1 MITAEDERARTG
13 TGADFADAVAFDF
26 CDPENDLFGLVWM
39 TRRPGANSTRANAML
54 FAHGELVDDVAF
66 ESDRAIEGWEEARLE
81 AIRLTTEA
89 PLERWSVA
97 AKGAQA
103 SLELD
108 VEALIAPHEFA
119 NQALGDATGIG
130 QYEQLC
136 RFSGTVDV
144 GGRAYPV
151 RCLGRRVH
159 WWGEFAWD
167 TFARW
172 RTLYAVSLEGQAV
185 SVAGALPAGSEG
197 HEQELHSAYALDL
210 QEAPPFEDI
219 RVSTVFNDEG
229 FPTKVG
235 LELWRPDDEYPRRLG
250 GELICGSRTRR
261 GGHELVVSFFRW
273 SIDGEPAYGCYELA
287 RPA

>member
-1 MITAEDERARTG
+1 MITTEDERARTG
-13 TGADFADAVAFDF
+13 TGASFADAVVFDF
-26 CDPENDLFGLVWM
+26 CDPEHDLFGLAWM
-39 TRRPGANSTRANAML
+39 TRLPGANQTRANTML
-54 FAHGELVDDVAF
+54 FANGELVEELVL
-66 ESDRAIEGWEEARLE
+66 ESDGAPESWEEARI
-81 AIRLTTEA
+81 ATIRFTTEA

-97 AKGAQA
+97 AKGEQA
-103 SLELD
+103 SLEFE
-108 VEALIAPHEFA
+108 VEALTAPHELPGEP
-119 NQALGDATGIG
+119 LGEATGIE

-144 GGRAYPV
+144 AGRTYPV

-159 WWGEFAWD
+159 RWGEFAWNA
-167 TFARW
+167 FARW
-172 RTLYAVSLEGQAV
+172 RNLYAVSLEGHAI
-185 SVAGALPAGSEG
+185 SVAGALPAGSHG
-197 HEQELHSAYALDL
+197 HEDELRSASALDV
-210 QEAPPFEDI
+210 EDAPPFEDV
-219 RVSTVFNDEG
+219 RLSTVFNDEG

>member
-1 MITAEDERARTG
+1 MITAEDERARAG
-13 TGADFADAVAFDF
+13 TGASFADAVAFDF
-26 CDPENDLFGLVWM
+26 CDPEHDLFGLVWM
-39 TRRPGANSTRANAML
+39 TRQPAANRTRANALL
-54 FAHGELVDDVAF
+54 FANGELVEDLTL
-66 ESDRAIEGWEEARLE
+66 ESDRAVESWEEARLDT
-81 AIRLTTEA
+81 IRMTTAA

-97 AKGAQA
+97 AKAAQA

-108 VEALIAPHEFA
+108 VEALTAPHELA
-119 NQALGDATGIG
+119 NQELGEAIGIE

-144 GGRAYPV
+144 GGRTYPV

-159 WWGEFAWD
+159 WWGEFAWNAI
-167 TFARW
+167 ARW
-172 RTLYAVSLEGQAV
+172 RNLYAVSLEGQAI
-185 SVAGALPAGSEG
+185 SVAGALPNGSEG
-197 HEQELHSAYALDL
+197 HEQELRTAYALDL

-219 RVSTVFNDEG
+219 RVSTVFDDDG

-250 GELICGSRTRR
+250 GELICGSRMERS
-261 GGHELVVSFFRW
+261 GHELVVSFFRW

-287 RPA
+287 RSA